1 MSLLNPA
8 QREKLRKE
16 LKVSE
21 GTGPVKKG
29 RMFPYRDTKGYLT
42 IGVGRNLDAKGI
54 SPEEADHLLDNDITE
69 AEDALARALPWVK
82 DLDDARRR
90 VLVDMAFNMGVGDLK
105 GGLLSFKH
113 TLEAIRTH
121 QWEKAAA
128 GMEASKWYRD
138 VGPRRADPLI
148 ERILTGEDK

>member
-1 MSLLNPA
+1 VSLLNPT

-29 RMFPYRDTKGYLT
+29 RMFPYRDTVGYLT
-42 IGVGRNLDAKGI
+42 AGFGRNLDAKGI
-54 SPEEADHLLDNDITE
+54 SFEEAEQMLDNDITE
-69 AEDALARALPWVK
+69 AEAALERALPWVK
-82 DLDDARRR
+82 DLDDVRKR
-90 VLVDMAFNMGVGDLK
+90 VLCELSFNMGIGDAK
-105 GGLLSFKH
+105 GGLLSFKN

-121 QWEKAAA
+121 DWERAAR
-128 GMEASKWYRD
+128 GLEESKWYRD
-138 VGPRRADPLI
+138 VKPRRADPLI